1 MRFWDEDALDGASK
15 TVHVHVWR
23 LRKALGDP
31 DLIATTPAGYC
42 LRVQPDEL
50 DPASFER
57 LLDDGRQ
64 AGTVEPGP
72 RLRELQQA
80 ILRHDAALKPRADGP
95 AVATERDPATVTH
108 HRRRR

>member
-57 LLDDGRQ
+57 VLDDGRQ
-64 AGTVEPGP
+64 ALSSPDPVCASCSRRSCATTP
-72 RLRELQQA
+72 R
-80 ILRHDAALKPRADGP
+80 
-95 AVATERDPATVTH
+95 
-108 HRRRR
+108 